1 VCRVAVSIKRKY
13 NCRSPNACHSLPC
26 PSPSRS
32 CVLFPGIVS
41 HAHAHGQSV
50 VVLDTASYMYRNRVD
65 STHPLF
71 DPGPRRLRHP
81 QQPPLL
87 GPVGVSQ
94 PHESMPSPARP
105 CSQALHSRPPPT
117 PPRTDEAHNKTSHL
131 VHISFTRHVS
141 SRLLTHV
148 PRPSSGVIRRHQAS
162 SAVIRRHQ
170 ASDQT
175 ESPSGVISH
184 HQASS
189 GVRPDGGVISHHQAS
204 SGVRP
209 DGVAIRRHQP
219 SSGVIRRP
227 TRRSR
232 HQPPCC
238 RSYGRRHPHHQH
250 RHRRFL
256 LRCRQRHR
264 SPQWRPRPP
273 PPLRRA

>member
-1 VCRVAVSIKRKY
+1 VPIQI
-13 NCRSPNACHSLPC
+13 P
-26 PSPSRS
+26 S

-117 PPRTDEAHNKTSHL
+117 PPLTDEAHNKTSHL
-131 VHISFTRHVS
+131 VHISFTPRSHLVHTA
-141 SRLLTHV
+141 RILTIAHA
-148 PRPSSGVIRRHQAS
+148 RP

-170 ASDQT
+170 AS
-175 ESPSGVISH
+175 SGV
-184 HQASS
+184 
-189 GVRPDGGVISHHQAS
+189 
-204 SGVRP
+204 
-209 DGVAIRRHQP
+209 IRRHQP

-250 RHRRFL
+250 RHRRVL
-256 LRCRQRHR
+256 LRCRQRNR
-264 SPQWRPRPP
+264 SPQWRPP

>member
-1 VCRVAVSIKRKY
+1 VTKGPRAGLAIAQAEPPRTVSVCRVAVSIKRKY
-13 NCRSPNACHSLPC
+13 NCRSSNACHSLPC

-117 PPRTDEAHNKTSHL
+117 PPLTDEAHNKTSHL

-148 PRPSSGVIRRHQAS
+148 PRPSG
-162 SAVIRRHQ
+162 VIRRHQ

-189 GVRPDGGVISHHQAS
+189 GVRPDGVAISRRAAAPTAAAIPTIS
-204 SGVRP
+204 TATAAFSSAAANAIARRSGVR
-209 DGVAIRRHQP
+209 VRLRH
-219 SSGVIRRP
+219 
-227 TRRSR
+227 
-232 HQPPCC
+232 
-238 RSYGRRHPHHQH
+238 
-250 RHRRFL
+250 
-256 LRCRQRHR
+256 
-264 SPQWRPRPP
+264 
-273 PPLRRA
+273 

>member
-1 VCRVAVSIKRKY
+1 LQAEPPRTVSVCRVAVSIKRKY
-13 NCRSPNACHSLPC
+13 NCRSSNACHSLPC

-117 PPRTDEAHNKTSHL
+117 PPLTDEAHNKTSHL

-170 ASDQT
+170 AS
-175 ESPSGVISH
+175 
-184 HQASS
+184 
-189 GVRPDGGVISHHQAS
+189 

-209 DGVAIRRHQP
+209 DGVVIRRHQP

-250 RHRRFL
+250 RHRRVL